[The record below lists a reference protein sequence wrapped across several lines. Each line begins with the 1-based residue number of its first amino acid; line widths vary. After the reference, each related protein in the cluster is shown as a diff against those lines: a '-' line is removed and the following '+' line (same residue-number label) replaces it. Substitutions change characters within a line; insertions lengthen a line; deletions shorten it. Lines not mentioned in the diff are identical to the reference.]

1 MCRGNSVC
9 SANSHY
15 IFISAGSEEG
25 CLASCGQLPTHRD
38 YTHSRCLATNPHSAK
53 LRTYGRAQ
61 AACRQMHAH
70 SLTCNKGYAQMSRTQ
85 ACTHTHT
92 KCLTTLHFYFF
103 VNVFLSILAHKQ
115 QAVSFIKK
123 KYFIAFGNYLMKEEN

>member
-15 IFISAGSEEG
+15 IFISADSEEG

-38 YTHSRCLATNPHSAK
+38 YIHSRCLATNPHSAK
-53 LRTYGRAQ
+53 LRAYGQAQ
-61 AACRQMHAH
+61 ATHRQMRTR

-92 KCLTTLHFYFF
+92 HQTVFKKKKKIVFILSGLQTTSSQLIYFLKKLTLHYFPKSL
-103 VNVFLSILAHKQ
+103 N
-115 QAVSFIKK
+115 
-123 KYFIAFGNYLMKEEN
+123 ET